1 LTFLKPI
8 FYHAVLMHGRHSSRL
23 NAARSRQLLR
33 ATTVVL
39 LILGLAVSTGRADTA
54 LVSGPGVLLDD
65 FAGFPQG
72 WKIKNDDPRAAEI
85 YRVANDDGGP
95 YLSAVVGPKPGIR
108 VFKYVTWDTRT
119 HPVISW
125 KWRLKAFPA
134 DKRRSVA
141 FYVSMHRDSFGI
153 PTIVKY
159 LWSTKEPAGTVR
171 LGGFFGATEVVV
183 QSGPPPSP
191 AAWVT
196 ARVDAAADFERF
208 YGEPPDAQGVGIG
221 LLVGVGIEA
230 DVAEVRVEPR
240 APGE

>member
-1 LTFLKPI
+1 
-8 FYHAVLMHGRHSSRL
+8 MHGQNPPRSSTE
-23 NAARSRQLLR
+23 RSRRVLR
-33 ATTVVL
+33 VAAVVL
-39 LILGLAVSTGRADTA
+39 LILGLTVSTGRADTTSA
-54 LVSGPGVLLDD
+54 PGSSVLLDD

-85 YRVANDDGGP
+85 YRVVNDEGGP
-95 YLSAVVGPKPGIR
+95 YLSAVVGPKPGVR
-108 VFKYVTWDTRT
+108 VFKYVAWDTQT

-159 LWSTKEPAGTVR
+159 LWSTQEPVGTVR
-171 LGGFFGATEVVV
+171 PGGFFGATEVVV

-191 AAWVT
+191 DAWVT
-196 ARVDAAADFERF
+196 ARVDAAADFERL

>member
-1 LTFLKPI
+1 
-8 FYHAVLMHGRHSSRL
+8 MHGRLSSRFS
-23 NAARSRQLLR
+23 AARSRRVLR
-33 ATTVVL
+33 ATAVVL
-39 LILGLAVSTGRADTA
+39 LVLGLAVSRGRADTA
-54 LVSGPGVLLDD
+54 PASGPGVLLDD
-65 FAGFPQG
+65 FAGFPEG

-85 YRVANDDGGP
+85 YRVANDEGGP
-95 YLSAVVGPKPGIR
+95 YLSAVVGPQPGVR
-108 VFKYVTWDTRT
+108 VFKYVAWDTRT

-159 LWSTKEPAGTVR
+159 LWSTKEPVGTVR
-171 LGGFFGATEVVV
+171 PGGFFEATEIVI
-183 QSGPPPSP
+183 QSGAPPDPGG
-191 AAWVT
+191 WVT
-196 ARVDAAADFERF
+196 ARVDAVDDFRRIYDAE
-208 YGEPPDAQGVGIG
+208 PDAQGVGIG

>member
-1 LTFLKPI
+1 MYGPHL
-8 FYHAVLMHGRHSSRL
+8 SQL
-23 NAARSRQLLR
+23 NASRSRRVLR
-33 ATTVVL
+33 ATAVVL
-39 LILGLAVSTGRADTA
+39 LVLGLTVSTGRADTA
-54 LVSGPGVLLDD
+54 PASGPGVLLDD

-108 VFKYVTWDTRT
+108 VFKYVAWDTRT

-141 FYVSMHRDSFGI
+141 FYVSMYRDPFGI

-159 LWSTKEPAGTVR
+159 LWSTKEPVGTVR
-171 LGGFFGATEVVV
+171 PGGFFGATEVVV
-183 QSGPPPSP
+183 QSGPPTSP
-191 AAWVT
+191 DAWVT

-221 LLVGVGIEA
+221 LLVGMGIAA

>member
-23 NAARSRQLLR
+23 NAVHSRQVLR

-39 LILGLAVSTGRADTA
+39 LILGLAVSTGRANTA
-54 LVSGPGVLLDD
+54 PVSGSGVLLDD

-119 HPVISW
+119 HPIISW

-159 LWSTKEPAGTVR
+159 LWSTKEPVGTVR
-171 LGGFFGATEVVV
+171 PGGFFGATEIVI
-183 QSGPPPSP
+183 QSGAPPDPDG
-191 AAWVT
+191 WVT
-196 ARVDAAADFERF
+196 ARVDAVDDFRRIYDAE
-208 YGEPPDAQGVGIG
+208 PDAQGVGIG
-221 LLVGVGIEA
+221 VLVGVGIEA